1 MVVVWFS
8 VLVGWAAAFVFFGTR
23 AVNAGCS
30 FLYCS
35 DELQEFRNS
44 RSPPFY
50 IETQVAKELAEAR
63 KKKEKKV
70 TKAAQAKKLLNKGI
84 ANPQKVKFDEETGA
98 PLVDGAVA
106 MATEAVE
113 EDSDGEGMT
122 VLCCHSAWSL
132 AS

>member
-1 MVVVWFS
+1 
-8 VLVGWAAAFVFFGTR
+8 
-23 AVNAGCS
+23 VNAGCS
-30 FLYCS
+30 FRYCS
-35 DELQEFRNS
+35 DELHAFRNS
-44 RSPPFY
+44 RSPAFY
-50 IETQVAKELAEAR
+50 IYTQVAKELAEAR

-113 EDSDGEGMT
+113 EDSDGEGMA